1 MRRKQMVTENIR
13 KQLCD
18 FKRRGKD
25 LKYCI
30 NYLVSLICDEYNL
43 TEVILV
49 ELQNIGFNEYDI
61 FECLEND
68 FGFKVN
74 KIRQSR

>member
-1 MRRKQMVTENIR
+1 MATPMTSFVIKNMDYEITGDDVYYADDME
-13 KQLCD
+13 
-18 FKRRGKD
+18 
-25 LKYCI
+25 
-30 NYLVSLICDEYNL
+30 
-43 TEVILV
+43 EVILV
-49 ELQNIGFNEYDI
+49 ELQNIGFNESDI

>member
-1 MRRKQMVTENIR
+1 MVTENIR

-18 FKRRGKD
+18 FKRQGID

-30 NYLVSLICDEYNL
+30 SYLVSLICDEYNL
-43 TEVILV
+43 IEVILV
-49 ELQNIGFNEYDI
+49 ELQNIGFNESDI

-74 KIRQSR
+74 KIRQSQ

>member
-1 MRRKQMVTENIR
+1 MVTENIR

-18 FKRRGKD
+18 FKRQGKD

-30 NYLVSLICDEYNL
+30 NYLVSLIYDEYNL

-49 ELQNIGFNEYDI
+49 ELQNIGFNESDI

>member
-1 MRRKQMVTENIR
+1 MVTENIR

-18 FKRRGKD
+18 FKRQGKD

-30 NYLVSLICDEYNL
+30 NYLVGLICDEYNL

-49 ELQNIGFNEYDI
+49 ELQNIGFNESDI

>member
-1 MRRKQMVTENIR
+1 MVTENIR

-18 FKRRGKD
+18 FKRQGID

-30 NYLVSLICDEYNL
+30 SYLVGMICDEYNL

-49 ELQNIGFNEYDI
+49 ELKKLGLTNPI
-61 FECLEND
+61 FLNAQKMILD
-68 FGFKVN
+68 L
-74 KIRQSR
+74 R

>member
-1 MRRKQMVTENIR
+1 MVTENIR

-18 FKRRGKD
+18 FKRQGID

-30 NYLVSLICDEYNL
+30 SYLVGMICDEYNL

-49 ELQNIGFNEYDI
+49 ELKKLGLTNPI
-61 FECLEND
+61 FLNA
-68 FGFKVN
+68 
-74 KIRQSR
+74 

>member
-1 MRRKQMVTENIR
+1 MVTENIR

-18 FKRRGKD
+18 FKRQGKD

-30 NYLVSLICDEYNL
+30 NYLVSLICDECNL

-49 ELQNIGFNEYDI
+49 ELQNIGFNESDI
-61 FECLEND
+61 FECLETD

-74 KIRQSR
+74 KICQSR

>member
-1 MRRKQMVTENIR
+1 MVTENIR

-18 FKRRGKD
+18 FKRQGID

-30 NYLVSLICDEYNL
+30 SYLFSMIRNEYNL
-43 TEVILV
+43 IEVIIV
-49 ELQNIGFNEYDI
+49 ELKNVGFNESDI